1 MKPPPFTLHRPDSLK
16 QAVHWL
22 AELPNARVLAGGQTL
37 VPMLAMRY
45 LYVDHLIDLNSVPG
59 LDQISLVNGQL
70 RVGALVRQRELE
82 LSPLVKEHV
91 PIVAEALGLVGHV
104 QTRNRGTF
112 VGSLC
117 NMDPASEQPAVAA
130 LLDARIE
137 VTGPRGPREL
147 SFADFAQ
154 GFMTTSLAADEI
166 AIAVRLKPWSPRH
179 GHAFI
184 EYARRHGDFP
194 ITGVGAMLE
203 LDGQHRLQR
212 LALRLIGVGALPVDP
227 LQEQSGA
234 IGQVFDD
241 AAIDSIAT
249 GASRVEALGD
259 GNASREYRQHLAG
272 ALTRR
277 ALLQARDRAIAA
289 QETRP

>member
-1 MKPPPFTLHRPDSLK
+1 MKPAPFTLHRPESLE
-16 QAVHWL
+16 QAVRWL

-45 LYVDHLIDLNSVPG
+45 LYVDHLVDLNSVPG
-59 LDQISLVNGQL
+59 LDQISLVDGQL

-82 LSPLVKEHV
+82 LSPLVQAHA

-117 NMDPASEQPAVAA
+117 NMDPASEQPAVAG

-137 VTGPRGPREL
+137 VVGPRGQREL
-147 SFADFAQ
+147 AFADFAQ
-154 GFMTTSLAADEI
+154 GFMTTGLADDEI
-166 AIAVRLKPWSPRH
+166 ATAVRLQPWSARH
-179 GHAFI
+179 GFAFI
-184 EYARRHGDFP
+184 EYARRQGDFP
-194 ITGVGAMLE
+194 LTGVGTLLE
-203 LDGQHRLQR
+203 LDGQRRLQR
-212 LALRLIGVGALPVDP
+212 LALRLIGVAALPIDP
-227 LQEQSGA
+227 LQDPPSAMGYA
-234 IGQVFDD
+234 FDD
-241 AAIDSIAT
+241 AAIDAIADAA
-249 GASRVEALGD
+249 ASVDAIGD

-277 ALLQARDRAIAA
+277 ALQRARDRALAA
-289 QETRP
+289 QETHR

>member
-1 MKPPPFTLHRPDSLK
+1 MKPPPFTLHRPDSLE
-16 QAVHWL
+16 QAVRWL

-45 LYVDHLIDLNSVPG
+45 LYVDHLVDLNSVPG
-59 LDQISLVNGQL
+59 LDQISLVDGQL

-82 LSPLVKEHV
+82 LSPLVKAHA

-117 NMDPASEQPAVAA
+117 NMDPASEQPAVAG

-137 VTGPRGPREL
+137 VTGPRGQREL
-147 SFADFAQ
+147 AFADFAQ
-154 GFMTTSLAADEI
+154 GFMTTGLAADEI
-166 AIAVRLKPWSPRH
+166 ATAVRLQPWSARH
-179 GHAFI
+179 GFAFI

-194 ITGVGAMLE
+194 LTGVGALLE
-203 LDGQHRLQR
+203 LDRQRRLQR
-212 LALRLIGVGALPVDP
+212 LALRLIGVGALPIDP
-227 LQEQSGA
+227 LQEHPSAMGYA
-234 IGQVFDD
+234 FDD
-241 AAIDSIAT
+241 DAIDAIADAA
-249 GASRVEALGD
+249 ASVDAIGD

-277 ALLQARDRAIAA
+277 ALQRARDRAIAA
-289 QETRP
+289 QETHS

>member
-1 MKPPPFTLHRPDSLK
+1 MKPPPLTLHRPDSLA
-16 QAVHWL
+16 QAVRWL

-37 VPMLAMRY
+37 MPMLAMRY
-45 LYVDHLIDLNSVPG
+45 LYVDHLVDLNSVPG
-59 LDQISLVNGQL
+59 LDQISLVDGQL

-82 LSPLVKEHV
+82 LSPLVKAHA

-117 NMDPASEQPAVAA
+117 NMDPASEQPAVAG

-137 VTGPRGPREL
+137 VTGPRGQREL
-147 SFADFAQ
+147 DFADFAQ
-154 GFMTTSLAADEI
+154 GFMTTALAADEI
-166 AIAVRLKPWSPRH
+166 ATAVRLQPWSASH
-179 GHAFI
+179 GFAFI

-194 ITGVGAMLE
+194 LAGVGALLE

-212 LALRLIGVGALPVDP
+212 LALRLVGVGALPIDP
-227 LQEQSGA
+227 LQDHSSAMGH
-234 IGQVFDD
+234 VFDD
-241 AAIDSIAT
+241 AAINAIADLA
-249 GASRVEALGD
+249 ASVDAIGD

-272 ALTRR
+272 VLTRR
-277 ALLQARDRAIAA
+277 ALQQARERAIAA

>member
-1 MKPPPFTLHRPDSLK
+1 MKPPPFTLHRPDSLA
-16 QAVHWL
+16 QAVRWL

-37 VPMLAMRY
+37 MPMLAMRY

-59 LDQISLVNGQL
+59 LDQISLVDGQL

-82 LSPLVKEHV
+82 LSPLVKMNA

-117 NMDPASEQPAVAA
+117 NMDPASEQPAVAG

-137 VTGPRGPREL
+137 VIGPRGQREL
-147 SFADFAQ
+147 AFDDFAQ
-154 GFMTTSLAADEI
+154 GFMTTGLAADEI
-166 AIAVRLKPWSPRH
+166 ATAVRLQPWSASH
-179 GHAFI
+179 GFAFI

-194 ITGVGAMLE
+194 LTGVGALLE

-212 LALRLIGVGALPVDP
+212 LSLRLIGVGALPVDP
-227 LQEQSGA
+227 LQDHPSAMGHA
-234 IGQVFDD
+234 FDD
-241 AAIDSIAT
+241 AAIDAIADVA
-249 GASRVEALGD
+249 ASVDAIGD

-277 ALLQARDRAIAA
+277 ALQKARDRAIAA

>member
-1 MKPPPFTLHRPDSLK
+1 MKPPPFTLHRPDSLE
-16 QAVHWL
+16 QAVRWL

-59 LDQISLVNGQL
+59 LDQISLVDGQL

-91 PIVAEALGLVGHV
+91 PIVVEALGLVGHV

-112 VGSLC
+112 VGSIC
-117 NMDPASEQPAVAA
+117 NMDPASEQPAVAG

-147 SFADFAQ
+147 AFSDFAQ

-166 AIAVRLKPWSPRH
+166 AIAVRLKPWSTRH

-227 LQEQSGA
+227 LQEQSSA
-234 IGQVFDD
+234 MGQVFDD
-241 AAIDSIAT
+241 AAIEAIVTA
-249 GASRVEALGD
+249 AARVDALGD